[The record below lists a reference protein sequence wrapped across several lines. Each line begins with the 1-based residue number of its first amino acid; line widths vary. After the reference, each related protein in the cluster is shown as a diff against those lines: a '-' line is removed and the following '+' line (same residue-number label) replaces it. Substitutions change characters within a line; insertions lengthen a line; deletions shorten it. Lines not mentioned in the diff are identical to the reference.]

1 MLREKKQKIGPA
13 EILDNV
19 SSGQCSVSRQCSVS
33 GVRFPVCGEAQ
44 STKTAREIS
53 KQLTRKWPE
62 IKQELEHFGRYLT
75 KWNVVKAI
83 TIFSEARKRRFLR
96 SRRPKYGSMNK
107 GFTDEELDRFFNVI
121 DDPKAHLLF
130 SFQAILGLRIG
141 EAIRMN
147 VKDLN
152 LKTHELRIFTEK
164 SGKTDYLLIPE
175 KLFDATLRY
184 IATYEKEMAG
194 ATGFLFFSFAYG
206 RRTQKTEAH
215 VTRETARDVFH
226 EYIKK
231 AGLDEIYGYSV
242 GAHPKPLFRLSPHS
256 LRHYAI
262 TNFCRKNGGNVVL
275 AGRFARHTNIQTT
288 MIYIH
293 TKKEELYESIERAQ
307 NDTLLEK
314 VRMMQEKI

>member
-1 MLREKKQKIGPA
+1 M
-13 EILDNV
+13 
-19 SSGQCSVSRQCSVS
+19 
-33 GVRFPVCGEAQ
+33 
-44 STKTAREIS
+44 
-53 KQLTRKWPE
+53 
-62 IKQELEHFGRYLT
+62 ELEHFGCYLT
-75 KWNVVKAI
+75 KWNLVKAI
-83 TIFSEARKRRFLR
+83 TILSEARKRRFLR

-107 GFTDEELDRFFNVI
+107 GFTDEELERFFGVI

-175 KLFDATLRY
+175 KLFDATLHY
-184 IATYEKEMAG
+184 ISAYEKEIAG
-194 ATGFLFFSFAYG
+194 SSGFLFFSFAYG
-206 RRTQKTEAH
+206 RRTKKTEAH

-226 EYIKK
+226 EYSKK

-262 TNFCRKNGGNVVL
+262 TNFCRKNGGNVML
-275 AGRFARHTNIQTT
+275 AGKFARHTNIQTT

-293 TKKEELYESIERAQ
+293 TKKEELYGGIERAQ
-307 NDTLLEK
+307 NDGLLEK
-314 VRMMQEKI
+314 VREMQEKIC